1 MKVWQNITCT
11 TCWILG
17 RAKSTSV
24 QEEDDK
30 TENDDWSD
38 EDVSLPLNG
47 ADSRPKTAGSQ
58 APTFYR
64 PHLKD
69 GGR

>member
-1 MKVWQNITCT
+1 MCQNITDT
-11 TCWILG
+11 TCLISG

-38 EDVSLPLNG
+38 EDVSLPLSG
-47 ADSRPKTAGSQ
+47 AESRPKTTGLQTPS
-58 APTFYR
+58 FVENKF
-64 PHLKD
+64 HII
-69 GGR
+69 